1 MKFYDGKIIELDPNK
16 WYWLIVR
23 KDAAEDLQDIQ
34 MRNGTIIAIDDIE
47 GIEFV
52 ENPDRIKGIIV
63 KEF

>member
-23 KDAAEDLQDIQ
+23 KDMSEDLQDIQ